1 MSVRAASVLKININ
15 SKKQT
20 TPLFSGVVSSACAL
34 LMFVLL
40 SINSAHANQIQLVY
54 LQIEQL
60 ATHVEKSGD
69 AESLASV
76 ESPDGGEGE
85 DFRLSYQVMWKQPAK
100 NSNVPLN
107 LQFSDGVKITKKSPA
122 IISNGSNIQNFIL
135 TTEQGLAG
143 QSITIV
149 NLEKT
154 NVEVML
160 KYTNSQG
167 DYSIRITPESPSYTF
182 IKSPSSWQT
191 IQSYTF
197 FGIEHILEGY
207 DHLLFVLCLLLIAS
221 TLRKLL
227 WAITGFTLAHSITLV
242 LSTLNIVQLPIVVVE
257 AVIALSIVFL
267 ATEIA
272 KNVSK
277 KAQQSSLTYRYPVAV
292 SSSFG
297 LLHGFGFAS
306 VLLELGL
313 PKNDQLLALGFFN
326 IGVEIGQ
333 VLFIAAVLLLMT
345 TVKKIIYIRKHEK
358 INAYVIGS
366 IASLWLIER
375 VMQF

>member
-1 MSVRAASVLKININ
+1 MSKSG
-15 SKKQT
+15 SKKPT
-20 TPLFSGVVSSACAL
+20 TPHFSGVVSSVFAL
-34 LMFVLL
+34 LLL
-40 SINSAHANQIQLVY
+40 IFMSNMAYGNQIQLVY
-54 LQIEQL
+54 LQIEQITTQVDKL
-60 ATHVEKSGD
+60 ANVEVAD
-69 AESLASV
+69 SV
-76 ESPDGGEGE
+76 ESSASGDGA
-85 DFRLSYQVMWKQPAK
+85 DSQRTYQAMWKQPAK
-100 NSNVPLN
+100 TSNVPLN
-107 LQFSDGVKITKKSPA
+107 LQFSDGVKIIKKLPA
-122 IISNGSNIQNFIL
+122 VLSNGSNIQYFTL
-135 TTEQGLAG
+135 TTAQGLAG
-143 QSITIV
+143 QSITVV

-160 KYTNSQG
+160 KYTNLQG
-167 DYSIRITPESPSYTF
+167 DYSIRITPASPSYTF

-272 KNVSK
+272 KNAINKSP
-277 KAQQSSLTYRYPVAV
+277 QCSLSYRYPVAV

-326 IGVEIGQ
+326 LGVEIGQ
-333 VLFIAAVLLLMT
+333 VLFIAVVLLLMSAIR
-345 TVKKIIYIRKHEK
+345 KMIDIRKHEK
-358 INAYVIGS
+358 INAYMIGS
-366 IASLWLIER
+366 IASMWLIER